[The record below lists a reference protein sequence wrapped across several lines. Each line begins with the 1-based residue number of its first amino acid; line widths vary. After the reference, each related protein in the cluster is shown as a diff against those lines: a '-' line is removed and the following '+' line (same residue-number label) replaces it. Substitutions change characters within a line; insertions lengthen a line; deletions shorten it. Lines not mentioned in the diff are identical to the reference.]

1 MALYVIGSFFPC
13 PTARDRVKFLAGVS
27 KTIAA
32 KALATAFRVL
42 Y

>member
-1 MALYVIGSFFPC
+1 MIKQGGDHYKPQKTFL
-13 PTARDRVKFLAGVS
+13 KFLAEVS

-32 KALATAFRVL
+32 FAVATAFRVL

>member
-1 MALYVIGSFFPC
+1 MIKQGGDHKNPQETLF
-13 PTARDRVKFLAGVS
+13 KFLAGVS

-32 KALATAFRVL
+32 IAVVTAFRVL

>member
-1 MALYVIGSFFPC
+1 MIKQGGD
-13 PTARDRVKFLAGVS
+13 PTKTFKFLAGVS

-32 KALATAFRVL
+32 VAGATAFRVL